1 MKKPQPSLPASSA
14 ASNAKPAEQALPRPR
29 DGVFPA
35 RGKALPLPHER
46 DESTSNEGSPPSD
59 VIRQA
64 GQDLGRGLVDTD
76 MRATPGLDGPRRE
89 KLVPGAAGRSARP
102 AGKPGS

>member
-1 MKKPQPSLPASSA
+1 M
-14 ASNAKPAEQALPRPR
+14 KPAEQARPPRPR

-46 DESTSNEGSPPSD
+46 DESVSEEGGPPSD

-64 GQDLGRGLVDTD
+64 GHDLGRGLVDTD
-76 MRATPGLDGPRRE
+76 MRATPGLDGPLRE
-89 KLVPGAAGRSARP
+89 VLVPGPAGRSARRP
-102 AGKPGS
+102 DKPGS